1 MPPEASK
8 KSNALDDDS
17 TPLRRLAQRV
27 ARNREVLGLHYPS
40 DSKAGRYLGDQSWQ
54 ILRNCA
60 SVQALLPVAQNQEW
74 KTNEGIP

>member
-1 MPPEASK
+1 
-8 KSNALDDDS
+8 
-17 TPLRRLAQRV
+17 V

-54 ILRNCA
+54 ILRGCA
-60 SVQALLPVAQNQEW
+60 SVQTLLSVAKNQEW